1 MILLKL
7 FLTFFKIGLFSF
19 GGGYAM
25 LPLITRE
32 VVDVNHWLTNQEFI
46 NIVGIS
52 QVTPGPLAI
61 NTATY
66 VGYKTSG
73 VIGSIFATLGVALP
87 SVIIIYIIA
96 KLFMKYRH
104 DKYVENVLKYIRL
117 SSIGLIAS
125 AAIMLMG
132 DVFVNVQSI
141 IIFVVAFILSYRFKM
156 DPIVLAILS
165 VITGFIMFK

>member
-25 LPLITRE
+25 IPLIRRE
-32 VVDVNHWLTNQEFI
+32 VVNVNHWLTNQEFI

-132 DVFVNVQSI
+132 DVFVNIQSI

-165 VITGFIMFK
+165 GITGFIMFK

>member
-1 MILLKL
+1 MLLKL

-32 VVDVNHWLTNQEFI
+32 VVNVNHWLTNQEFI

-61 NTATY
+61 NTSTY
-66 VGYKTSG
+66 VGYKTAG
-73 VIGSIFATLGVALP
+73 VIGSIFATFGVVLP

-132 DVFVNVQSI
+132 DVFVNIQSI

-156 DPIVLAILS
+156 DTIVLAILS
-165 VITGFIMFK
+165 GITGFIMFK

>member
-7 FLTFFKIGLFSF
+7 FLTFLKIGLFSF

-32 VVDVNHWLTNQEFI
+32 VVEKNHWLTNQEFI

-52 QVTPGPLAI
+52 QITPGPLAI

-73 VIGSIFATLGVALP
+73 VFGAIFATLGVVFP
-87 SVIIIYIIA
+87 SIIIIYIIA
-96 KLFMKYRH
+96 KLFMKYRNN
-104 DKYVENVLKYIRL
+104 KYVENVLKYIRL

-132 DVFVNVQSI
+132 DVFINIQSI
-141 IIFVVAFILSYRFKM
+141 IIFIIAFILSYRFKM
-156 DPIVLAILS
+156 DPIVLAIFS
-165 VITGFIMFK
+165 GIIGFIIFK

>member
-32 VVDVNHWLTNQEFI
+32 VVNVNHWLTNQEFI

-61 NTATY
+61 NTSTY
-66 VGYKTSG
+66 VGYKTAG
-73 VIGSIFATLGVALP
+73 VIGSIFATFGVVLP

-132 DVFVNVQSI
+132 DVFVNIQSI

-165 VITGFIMFK
+165 GITGFIMFK

>member
-32 VVDVNHWLTNQEFI
+32 VVNVNHWLTNQEFI

-61 NTATY
+61 NTSTY
-66 VGYKTSG
+66 VGYKTAG
-73 VIGSIFATLGVALP
+73 VIGSIFATVGVALP

-96 KLFMKYRH
+96 KLFMKYRQ

-132 DVFVNVQSI
+132 DVFVNIQSI

-165 VITGFIMFK
+165 GITGFIIFK